1 MKESSVSRIICRTG
15 NSGKRQRASSKGK
28 YTKATGI
35 IKQYDLEGNLI
46 NQYAS
51 AAEAAKSCGRKDPSN
66 INACCR
72 GTQKTAYG
80 YK

>member
-1 MKESSVSRIICRTG
+1 M
-15 NSGKRQRASSKGK
+15 
-28 YTKATGI
+28 KATGI

-46 NQYAS
+46 NQYTS
-51 AAEAAKSCGRKDPSN
+51 AVEAAKSCGRTDPSN